1 MTEIGKSAKHSQ
13 AGLASGL
20 GHRVPGRSVKLVTSL
35 FGPDSHMSLSSPILS
50 NFPESKPVSSIF
62 PSAKLRA
69 CPASHPGHPLPSAR

>member
-20 GHRVPGRSVKLVTSL
+20 GHRRSVKLVTSL
-35 FGPDSHMSLSSPILS
+35 FGLDSHMSLSSPILS